1 MILVSSPKKP
11 FTYTAKNTARRQ
23 AIIADYKEEIDSL
36 YAAVQKTTQPHISVP
51 AEWTSDAVLEFI
63 RVIVSE
69 VLKRGVGDDEDIFES
84 GCDRYV
90 VVLAAWSARS
100 AKRCEGLPAYFFE
113 WISLQATWIRNTI
126 LNALEKTAAADPRA
140 APGSFVY
147 QHPTIAS
154 LSAYVLELA
163 EGAQSQR
170 TTMDAEEVKQMKID
184 AMHAMLR
191 KYGSDFQRRVASPF
205 RRAVVEGGDVV
216 LLTGTTG
223 WLGSLMLAELLQEA
237 GVERVYAVNRRGG
250 GIGLSERQVRAF
262 EDRGIDGTLVKSAKL
277 VLLEADL
284 TAGDL
289 GLDAERL
296 SEVSWFQYVFLTRLW
311 Y

>member
-1 MILVSSPKKP
+1 MILVSSPEKP

-23 AIIADYKEEIDSL
+23 AIIADYEEEIDSL
-36 YAAVQKTTQPHISVP
+36 YSAVQKTTQPHISVP

-90 VVLAAWSARS
+90 LAWSTRS
-100 AKRCEGLPAYFFE
+100 EKSLRDNYLGP
-113 WISLQATWIRNTI
+113 ISLQATWIRNTI

-154 LSAYVLELA
+154 LAAYVLDLA
-163 EGAQSQR
+163 GGVQVQGMA
-170 TTMDAEEVKQMKID
+170 MDAEEVKQMKTD
-184 AMHAMLR
+184 AMHAILR
-191 KYGSDFQRRVASPF
+191 KYGSDFQRRVASTA
-205 RRAVVEGGDVV
+205 RQAVVEGGDVV
-216 LLTGTTG
+216 FLTGTTG
-223 WLGSLMLAELLQEA
+223 WLGSLMLAELLQETA
-237 GVERVYAVNRRGG
+237 VERVYAVNRRGG
-250 GIGLSERQVRAF
+250 EVGLRERQVRAF
-262 EDRGIDGTLVKSAKL
+262 EDRGIDGTLVTSVKL

-284 TAGDL
+284 TAENL

-296 SEVSWFQYVFLTRLW
+296 NEVSWFQYAYLTKLW
-311 Y
+311 CSSDSLC